1 MSFAPAY
8 LVYRFLYH
16 ILRFFHHWYRD
27 GSRVLFHYFL
37 RAFGKLEGVFA
48 LSLTARYFFHP
59 LYQDFSIVG
68 RIVGIFFRSG
78 RILIGLFVYA
88 LLAVFFVL
96 IYLAWILLIPLLVF
110 EIFLAAYPALFAARI
125 L

>member
-1 MSFAPAY
+1 M
-8 LVYRFLYH
+8 
-16 ILRFFHHWYRD
+16 
-27 GSRVLFHYFL
+27 LFHYFFRIL
-37 RAFGKLEGVFA
+37 GKLEGIFA

-88 LLAVFFVL
+88 LLAVFFILV
-96 IYLAWILLIPLLVF
+96 YLAWMLLIPLLLF
-110 EIFLAAYPALFAARI
+110 EIFSAASPALFAALI
-125 L
+125 S

>member
-1 MSFAPAY
+1 MSFAPVY
-8 LVYRFLYH
+8 LAYRFFYH
-16 ILRFFHHWYRD
+16 IIRFFHHWYRD
-27 GSRVLFHYFL
+27 GSRAMFHYFL
-37 RAFGKLEGVFA
+37 RTLGKLEGTFA

-59 LYQDFSIVG
+59 LYQDFSVVG

-88 LLAVFFVL
+88 LLAAFFVL
-96 IYLAWILLIPLLVF
+96 VYLAWILLIPILVF
-110 EIFLAAYPALFAARI
+110 EIFSSVNPAFFAASI